1 MLKSQNNRTG
11 KILYLLYPGD
21 HFATN
26 EDCYI
31 GTITG
36 AGLVVC
42 LFDVKRRAGGM
53 INFTV
58 PGAAVTR
65 DILHEDIFRIG
76 ITKME
81 YLMAD
86 MVKLGCDR
94 HNMRTKIFGAG
105 YTETIGG
112 NVLSSHENN
121 IRFVKEYFELE
132 RIIIEKK
139 DIGGN
144 VRRKVYFSP
153 VNGTVYRKILKNNED
168 YSEFRKLEEEYIEA
182 EFRNR
187 NRTGGILLFD

>member
-1 MLKSQNNRTG
+1 MLRSQNNRTG
-11 KILYLLYPGD
+11 KTLYLLYPGD

-42 LFDVKRRAGGM
+42 LFDVRMKIGGM
-53 INFTV
+53 INFAV

-65 DILHEDIFRIG
+65 DILHDEIFRIG
-76 ITKME
+76 ILKME

-86 MVKLGCDR
+86 MIKLRCDR
-94 HNMRTKIFGAG
+94 HNMKAKIFGAG
-105 YTETIGG
+105 YTETVAG
-112 NVLSSHENN
+112 NIISSSENN

-132 RIIIEKK
+132 RIPIEKK
-139 DIGGN
+139 DIGGD
-144 VRRKVYFSP
+144 VRRKIYFYP
-153 VNGTVYRKILKNNED
+153 ADGTVYRKILKHNED
-168 YSEFRKLEEEYIEA
+168 YSEFKKLEEEYIEA

-187 NRTGGILLFD
+187 NKTGRILLFD